1 MNFKKIHLFED
12 SFEVSAD
19 QASDLEGLKEK
30 LVVMFSQQKV
40 IAGQDSASNDLVE
53 ASVADVGEEG
63 LRRGRDVT
71 AEAKLEAVVP
81 L

>member
-1 MNFKKIHLFED
+1 
-12 SFEVSAD
+12 
-19 QASDLEGLKEK
+19 
-30 LVVMFSQQKV
+30 MFSQQKV

-63 LRRGRDVT
+63 IRRGRDVT